1 MNKIKLATRKSPLA
15 LKQAN
20 MVRDYLI
27 DNKTFS
33 EIILVHMKTAGE
45 KVDSKTFKSDGGK
58 GLFLKELESC
68 LISEEADIAVHS
80 MKDVPAKIDSRFTV
94 SSIMKREDP
103 RDVFISEKHKR
114 LADVQNGTIGSSS
127 PRRQA
132 MIKNKYSRLE
142 IKEIRGNIQTR
153 LKKIKGDNLDGII
166 LAKAGLQRMGMS
178 DVITENLDLNDFVPS
193 PGQGILCLECLSS
206 NETIIKKIKKVIDE
220 NTEICSITERQFAED
235 IDGDCL
241 SPIGANAVIENNLLT
256 LTGYVGSLNGK
267 DFIKNKISGKKDDH
281 IQLANKLSDVFIKLG
296 AKRMLEC

>member
-20 MVRDYLI
+20 MVRDYLV
-27 DNKTFS
+27 DNKIFND
-33 EIILVHMKTAGE
+33 IILVPMTTAGDI
-45 KVDSKTFKSDGGK
+45 VDSKTFKRDGGK

-220 NTEICSITERQFAED
+220 NTEICRITERQFAED

-241 SPIGANAVIENNLLT
+241 SPIGAHAVIENNLLT

>member
-1 MNKIKLATRKSPLA
+1 MKLATRKSPLA

-20 MVRDYLI
+20 MVRDYLV
-27 DNKTFS
+27 DNKIFND
-33 EIILVHMKTAGE
+33 IILVPMTTAGD
-45 KVDSKTFKSDGGK
+45 KVDSKTFKRDGGK

-206 NETIIKKIKKVIDE
+206 NETIIKKIKKVIDK

-241 SPIGANAVIENNLLT
+241 SPIGAHAVIENNLLT